1 MKGIPQDIREIDLM
15 AYADGLLESD
25 TARKNAVEAY
35 LESHP
40 SEAARVEAI
49 MEDNRAIRELYAAD
63 LGRPVPQ
70 WLLRTVRE
78 PARRDQRRSAAIAAS
93 VFFTILAA
101 GSGWFVGQQRDVTD
115 VSSELLLAVA
125 SQHTKPGTQT
135 SVRMTSSSGGGGAL
149 LPDPSKDVLIEVPA
163 PDLSVYGFSL
173 AERSLVTV
181 SGQKMVRLVYRSP
194 SGTMN
199 LFMRLRQSGNST
211 AMRHIHEGDVS
222 VHYWSEG
229 PLAYALTTDAQAS
242 GTQLAQAVRNA
253 VKPGR
258 FIEQPPTT
266 APGQGESI
274 AADGALGIQQPA
286 EPASSGPQPSQ
297 FN

>member
-40 SEAARVEAI
+40 SEAARVATI
-49 MEDNRAIRELYAAD
+49 IEDNRAIRELYAAEI
-63 LGRPVPQ
+63 GRPVPQ

-78 PARRDQRRSAAIAAS
+78 PAPRRRRSSVAIAAS
-93 VFFTILAA
+93 VFLTALAA
-101 GSGWFVGQQRDVTD
+101 GGGWFVGQHREVTS
-115 VSSELLLAVA
+115 VSAELLQAVA
-125 SQHTKPGTQT
+125 GEHTKPRAQT
-135 SVRMTSSSGGGGAL
+135 AVSMAAADGSGAL
-149 LPDPSKDVLIEVPA
+149 LSELSRNVLIEVPA
-163 PDLSVYGFSL
+163 PDLSVHGFGL

-181 SGQKMVRLVYRSP
+181 AGEKMVRLVYRSS
-194 SGTMN
+194 SGVVN
-199 LFMRLRQSGNST
+199 LFMRLRQHTKTT
-211 AMRHIHEGDVS
+211 ATRRFRADDVY

-242 GTQLAQAVRNA
+242 GTQLAQAVRNTI
-253 VKPGR
+253 KPGR
-258 FIEQPPTT
+258 FIEQPP
-266 APGQGESI
+266 ASVPGQGESM
-274 AADGALGIQQPA
+274 AADGALGVQQPA
-286 EPASSGPQPSQ
+286 EPASPSPQPSQ